1 MKMKTAIATVLA
13 ICIVMLNILPTSAQS
28 GKGQG
33 KKPNSLGRWEKVGEQ
48 AVKRVKDWDDF
59 HLKSNYTYNAIKLRI
74 LHSRV
79 QFDQMVIV
87 FDNGKS
93 IDIPLNKEIP
103 ENGESRI
110 IDLPT
115 DRRKITKVRFKY
127 STKGLFNDRAVVQV
141 WGRRQ

>member
-1 MKMKTAIATVLA
+1 MKTILAMALAIGCLIGTMIPAIAQ
-13 ICIVMLNILPTSAQS
+13 P
-28 GKGQG
+28 GKGQS
-33 KKPNSLGRWEKVGEQ
+33 KKSNPVGRWEKVGEQ
-48 AVKRVKDWDDF
+48 PVKRVKDWDDF
-59 HLKSNYTYNAIKLRI
+59 NLKSYYSYNAIKLRV

-79 QFDQMVIV
+79 HFDQMVIV

-93 IDIPLNKEIP
+93 IDIPLNREIA

-115 DRRKITKVRFKY
+115 DRRKISKVRFKY

-141 WGRRQ
+141 WGRRS